1 MKNLFRLLI
10 WRSALWLTRRG
21 CFKAGGAWYRYF
33 CHTYN
38 DAWENERTVEVPLV
52 VKPLRAAQRRGQS
65 ILEVG
70 CVLPHYMKADWTV
83 VDKFER
89 WPGVLNV
96 DIADF
101 MATGHTFDLIV
112 SISTFEHVGFDEDL
126 RARRERSA
134 DADKLRDVIL
144 GLRDH
149 CLAAGGRLVA
159 TVPIGYNPAL
169 DVLLFE
175 GALPFET
182 CRFLVRWSR
191 YNLWK
196 EVPAA
201 EARGVAYGAPYSCAN
216 AICLFSLCKP
226 G

>member
-1 MKNLFRLLI
+1 MKNTGRLLI
-10 WRSALWLTRRG
+10 WRSLMWLSRWGHFTA
-21 CFKAGGAWYRYF
+21 AGSRYPYF
-33 CHTYN
+33 WNAYN
-38 DAWENERTVEVPLV
+38 DAWENERTVEVPLIT
-52 VKPLRAAQRRGQS
+52 KHLQAARRRNQR

-126 RARRERSA
+126 RARRDRTA
-134 DADKLRDVIL
+134 DAGKLRGVIL

-169 DVLLFE
+169 DDLLFT
-175 GALPFET
+175 GGMPFEM

-196 EVPAA
+196 EVPAS